1 MAKPKKAG
9 VERKK
14 KIADLSPRDV
24 ETAEARAVTGGRA
37 SFSDIQV
44 TKTYDKSSPVLASS

>member
-14 KIADLSPRDV
+14 KIADLPARDV
-24 ETAEARAVTGGRA
+24 ETAKARVVTGGKA
-37 SFSDIQV
+37 SFNDIQV
-44 TKTYDKSSPVLASS
+44 TKYYDKSTPVIASS